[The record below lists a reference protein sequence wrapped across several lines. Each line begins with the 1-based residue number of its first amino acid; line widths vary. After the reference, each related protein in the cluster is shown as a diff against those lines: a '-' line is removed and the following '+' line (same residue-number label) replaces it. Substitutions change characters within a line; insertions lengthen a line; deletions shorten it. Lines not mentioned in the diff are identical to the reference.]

1 MKCRLEILE
10 AATCTL
16 LSCNIAWHNQAAL
29 AEVTGAR
36 HDGNSSSVG
45 GLSTYSSLSSA
56 VQHAMAALHAVQPPA
71 VPAAPAFQVHTLSH
85 LIQLCYTPLS
95 LNLLGTDTS
104 HCMQGH
110 NMAF

>member
-1 MKCRLEILE
+1 MKCRLEMLE

-16 LSCNIAWHNQAAL
+16 LSCNIAWHNL

-36 HDGNSSSVG
+36 HDSNSSSLE

-56 VQHAMAALHAVQPPA
+56 VQDAMAALHAVQPPA
-71 VPAAPAFQVHTLSH
+71 VPAAPAFQVHILSH

-95 LNLLGTDTS
+95 LLGTDTS